1 MGSIKRPKVTAPFGT
16 RVRVPFP
23 FHYVEAF
30 VIQHRGFIG
39 EMEMVRVR
47 ALHEDSYFGDCDYPV
62 KELEIVPRPHTAPIP
77 LVKAGTRVRVNFPG
91 ASVEA
96 TVVEDRGLILDG
108 DVQMVRVRAVE
119 ETYYLNEFEIP
130 SCFIEVLP
138 REKPRKSRVRK
149 TLRPTIHG

>member
-1 MGSIKRPKVTAPFGT
+1 MGRIKRPRVTAPFGT
-16 RVRVPFP
+16 RVSVPFP

-77 LVKAGTRVRVNFPG
+77 LVKTGARVRVNFPG
-91 ASVEA
+91 GAVEA
-96 TVVEDRGLILDG
+96 TVMEDLGLILDG
-108 DVQMVRVRAVE
+108 DVQLVRLRALE
-119 ETYYLNEFEIP
+119 ETYYINEFVIP
-130 SCFIEVLP
+130 ACFIEVLP
-138 REKPRKSRVRK
+138 SERSRRKRVR
-149 TLRPTIHG
+149 R